1 MVAVPL
7 LNVSVM
13 TVHFLRKI
21 FYSYGGC
28 KVYTTPISDEE
39 EETLIFFVTDR
50 HKHTTVGKMIIT
62 LKG

>member
-1 MVAVPL
+1 MVAVPV
-7 LNVSVM
+7 LNVFVM
-13 TVHFLRKI
+13 IVHFLRKI

-39 EETLIFFVTDR
+39 ETLIFFVTDR
-50 HKHTTVGKMIIT
+50 HKHTTVSKMIIT